1 MHESRQG
8 QRHTCQCPWLRLTCG
23 GGTPSHGRDGKA
35 YALGQGKGE
44 GRTLSY
50 LLSQSHGACGCYDS
64 IVRRFSSAYV
74 HVHARTVHVMHM
86 NEHVCSK
93 GTVHEEPCQ

>member
-1 MHESRQG
+1 MPVPMATPDMWGRD
-8 QRHTCQCPWLRLTCG
+8 
-23 GGTPSHGRDGKA
+23 PSHGRDGKA

-64 IVRRFSSAYV
+64 IVRRFSSVYV

-93 GTVHEEPCQ
+93 GTVHEEHCQ